1 MCAINPDT
9 GEQEDFLTQDGFDDM
24 DVAFE
29 ASEVQDML
37 DVFCGMDKNAVSG
50 ALVIS
55 GLTLDGTPIFSAPV
69 GNTGIDQLVKKGK

>member
-1 MCAINPDT
+1 
-9 GEQEDFLTQDGFDDM
+9 M

-29 ASEVQDML
+29 ISEVQDML
-37 DVFCGMDKNAVSG
+37 DVFCGMDKNSVSG

-55 GLTLDGTPIFSAPV
+55 GLTLDGTPIFSTPV